1 MRVLPIWRSFATL
14 RMTRESGIFTLFLL
28 LSIALT
34 WPMALRLNTAVSD
47 LGDPLL
53 NAWILDW
60 TAHALVTQPLQLF
73 DAPAFHPSLLPLAY
87 SEHLTGVALLVL
99 PFDLAGVPPIA
110 LHNIAILIGF
120 ALSGYGA
127 FVLARLVVPA
137 FTPCL
142 VAGIFYAF
150 VSFKFDH
157 LPHVQILS
165 SGWIPL
171 TLAAL
176 ILYWREPS
184 KRNALLFAGAFVMN
198 GLSNVYYLLF
208 VSAALGMTMIFW
220 LAAAPKRDRRFWL
233 TLLGACA
240 LAAVVLLPF
249 LFPYRAVSTAYGL
262 KRLAHEVISNGW
274 TAWLVA
280 APRSLLYGS
289 LPSDSMRVPEN
300 SLFPGVLPLVLL
312 VYAGLR
318 ARRSRET
325 VPSGVPGSQPG
336 NPRRG
341 LDILS
346 ALLSILC
353 VISLMRSRIAPELFG
368 VRLFAIRGTEL
379 PFTALFAVLLIRLP
393 LRDWLT
399 RSRFSVETWMAA
411 GWMLTGFAGS
421 FGMQTFFYTFLFK
434 RLEPFQSIRA
444 VTRFAVVTYAGM
456 AVFVAIGA
464 ALLLARHGIAA
475 KALLVA
481 LTVVDVLPKIQWEAA
496 PARVPPVY
504 RSLQEGPVLEL
515 PLDGYAEFQYVLW
528 QRSHGQKLLN
538 GTSGFE
544 PPEHKRLRE
553 TWERKDMAGLLA
565 YARELGARVLIV
577 HEHGL
582 DPEQKRLLFDEIQ
595 QQNIPAEQHF
605 QHEDGADLVFSL
617 KSSS

>member
-1 MRVLPIWRSFATL
+1 MRHVGRHAA
-14 RMTRESGIFTLFLL
+14 IFTLFLL

-34 WPMALRLNTAVSD
+34 WPMAPRLNTAVSD

-60 TAHALVTQPLQLF
+60 TAHALLTQPLHLF
-73 DAPAFHPSLLPLAY
+73 DAPAFHPSILPLAY

-99 PFDLAGVPPIA
+99 PFHLAGVPPIA

-127 FVLARLVVPA
+127 FVLARLFVPS
-137 FTPCL
+137 FVPCL
-142 VAGIFYAF
+142 IAGIFYAF

-157 LPHVQILS
+157 LPHVQIIS

-171 TLAAL
+171 ALAAL

-208 VSAALGMTMIFW
+208 VSAALGMTLIFW
-220 LAAAPKRDRRFWL
+220 LAAAPRRDRRFWL

-249 LFPYRAVSTAYGL
+249 LLPYRTVSKAYDL
-262 KRLAHEVISNGW
+262 KRLPHEVISNGW
-274 TAWLVA
+274 TAWLIA

-289 LPSDSMRVPEN
+289 LPSDAMRVPEN

-312 VYAGLR
+312 VVVLVERRAS
-318 ARRSRET
+318 ARRAIEQ
-325 VPSGVPGSQPG
+325 SG
-336 NPRRG
+336 G
-341 LDILS
+341 LKPAAPQAYHPILDTLIV
-346 ALLSILC
+346 LLSILAI
-353 VISLMRSRIAPELFG
+353 ISLMRDRIAPELFG
-368 VRLFAIRGTEL
+368 IRLFAIRGSDT
-379 PFTALFAVLLIRLP
+379 PFALLIALLLMRLP
-393 LRDWLT
+393 LRDWVAG
-399 RSRFSVETWMAA
+399 SRFSTEAWMA
-411 GWMLTGFAGS
+411 GVWMLTGFAGS
-421 FGMQTFFYTFLFK
+421 FGMNSFFYTFLYN
-434 RLEPFQSIRA
+434 RLEPFQGLRA

-456 AVFVAIGA
+456 AVFVALGA
-464 ALLLARHGIAA
+464 AILLARRGVAA

-481 LTVVDVLPKIQWEAA
+481 LALVDVLPNIQWEAA
-496 PARVPPVY
+496 PATVPPVY
-504 RSLQEGPVLEL
+504 RWLRQGPVLEL
-515 PLDGYAEFQYVLW
+515 PLDGYSEFQYVLW
-528 QRSHGQKLLN
+528 QRHHGQTLLN

-565 YARELGARVLIV
+565 YAGELGAHGLIV
-577 HEHGL
+577 HEHSL
-582 DPEQKRLLFDEIQ
+582 DPEQKRLLFHEIQ
-595 QQNIPAEQHF
+595 QRELPSLQNFA
-605 QHEDGADLVFSL
+605 HETGNDLVFL
-617 KSSS
+617 MK